1 MAPRRSQPRKR
12 PPVCGDPND
21 PHGLYVWMR
30 RYLSWLAVRNYSA
43 VTIEQRTL
51 YLSLFVSWADA
62 RGLRRPDE
70 VTKPILEGYQR
81 HLYQLRQ
88 KRNGKPLTFRS
99 QYTRLVPV
107 RAFFKWL
114 TRQNVIG
121 SNPASE
127 LVLPKLERRLPPVMT
142 VAEVE
147 QVMELADL
155 TEPLGLR
162 DRAMMEVLYSTGVRR
177 MELMG
182 LSVWDLDARGG
193 TLLVRQGKGARDRV
207 VPIGQRAIAWV
218 RRYLDSARPLLVV
231 PPDEGVLFVGQLGGS
246 LSKNHLTRLIRR
258 YVLAAEIG
266 KVGSCH
272 LFRHTMATAMLEH
285 GADIRFIQQML
296 GHRDISSTQLY
307 TRVSIKQLKKVHALT
322 HPAAEMPKRGAGG
335 GSGGGSGGGGGG
347 GGGDHVDGGGRGE
360 LDELLG
366 DLAAE
371 GDGG

>member
-1 MAPRRSQPRKR
+1 
-12 PPVCGDPND
+12 
-21 PHGLYVWMR
+21 
-30 RYLSWLAVRNYSA
+30 VRNYSP
-43 VTIEQRTL
+43 VTIEQRRL
-51 YLSLFVSWADA
+51 YLRLFVSWADT

-70 VTKPILEGYQR
+70 VTKPVLEAYQR

-88 KRNGKPLTFRS
+88 KRNGKPLSFRS

-114 TRQNVIG
+114 TRQNVIA

-127 LVLPKLERRLPPVMT
+127 LVLPKLERRLPAVLT

-147 QVMELADL
+147 QVLELPDV

-177 MELMG
+177 MELIG
-182 LSVWDLDARGG
+182 LAVWDLDADGG
-193 TLLVRQGKGARDRV
+193 TLLVRKGKGNRDRV
-207 VPIGQRAIAWV
+207 VPIGRRAIAWV

-231 PPDEGVLFVGQLGGS
+231 PPDEGVLFVGQLGGA

-258 YVLAAEIG
+258 YILSAELG

-307 TRVSIKQLKKVHALT
+307 TQVSIKQLKKVHALT
-322 HPAAEMPKRGAGG
+322 HPAADMPRRGVEGVGKGVLGDSHEGDGAG
-335 GSGGGSGGGGGG
+335 
-347 GGGDHVDGGGRGE
+347 DE
-360 LDELLG
+360 ALDELLG

-371 GDGG
+371 DDDG